1 MGATDGTFAPM
12 SNVDHRPKEVF
23 GMQRQNQRAS
33 KRPSDRERTRV
44 YEQERR
50 VRKAERKAEEV
61 LRACNRRL
69 RKAERAAKEAAH
81 RSEEVKW
88 RIEGGGLR
96 PRPLPAGRRSSEVSE
111 EKEEA

>member
-1 MGATDGTFAPM
+1 
-12 SNVDHRPKEVF
+12 
-23 GMQRQNQRAS
+23 MQRQNQRAS
-33 KRPSDRERTRV
+33 KRLSDRERTRV

>member
-1 MGATDGTFAPM
+1 
-12 SNVDHRPKEVF
+12 
-23 GMQRQNQRAS
+23 MQRQNQRAL
-33 KRPSDRERTRV
+33 KRSSDRKRTSV

-50 VRKAERKAEEV
+50 AGEAERKAEEV
-61 LRACNRRL
+61 LRACDRRL

-88 RIEGGGLR
+88 RIEGGSLR
-96 PRPLPAGRRSSEVSE
+96 PRPLPTGRQGSEVTE

>member
-1 MGATDGTFAPM
+1 
-12 SNVDHRPKEVF
+12 
-23 GMQRQNQRAS
+23 MQRQNQRAL
-33 KRPSDRERTRV
+33 KRPSDRESTSV

-50 VRKAERKAEEV
+50 VGEAEREAEEV
-61 LRACNRRL
+61 LRACDRRL

-96 PRPLPAGRRSSEVSE
+96 PRPLPGRRSTEVTEQRE
-111 EKEEA
+111 EV